1 MGTMKRRPF
10 LKLLSAAGVT
20 TAVGVGT
27 LVEAQSR
34 GRGGVGGGAAVRVGD
49 PVYYIDGQNRLLWN
63 RHEGRDDGSFRW
75 AEPTNR
81 QVGTGWDVRHI
92 FSGGDGLIY
101 YIDGQ
106 NRLLWNRH
114 EGRGDGSF
122 RWAEPTN
129 RQVGTG
135 WSVKHIFSE

>member
-1 MGTMKRRPF
+1 MNLIERRPF
-10 LKLLSAAGVT
+10 LKLLSAAAVT
-20 TAVGVGT
+20 TAVGGIESS
-27 LVEAQSR
+27 VEAQPVMPR
-34 GRGGVGGGAAVRVGD
+34 GLI
-49 PVYYIDGQNRLLWN
+49 YYIDGQNRLLWN
-63 RHEGRDDGSFRW
+63 RHDGRGDGSFRW

-81 QVGTGWDVRHI
+81 QVGTGWAFKHI

-114 EGRGDGSF
+114 DGRGDGSF

-135 WSVKHIFSE
+135 WAFKHIFAG